1 MLRIIREIGEYTSL
15 MFRVLTRPQKSKIF
29 FKRTLMEMDAIGLQ
43 TIGIV
48 IVLSLFMGMAV
59 VIQMVNNFENPILP
73 KYLIGYGSRES
84 IVLEFSS
91 TVLALILAGKIGSNI
106 ASEIGTMRITEQIDG
121 LEIMGVNSAN
131 YLILPK
137 ITAALF
143 FFPLLTM
150 LSMICGLFGGYIVA
164 MFGGLFPGY
173 EYVAGIRFDLNTFYF
188 TYSIIKACFFGVIIT
203 SISGYYG
210 YYAKGNSLEVGK
222 SSTRAVV
229 VSSIVILIFNLVL
242 TQLLLTK

>member
-1 MLRIIREIGEYTSL
+1 MVRLIREIGEYTSL
-15 MFRVLTRPQKSKIF
+15 MFKVLTRPQKRSIF
-29 FKRTLMEMDAIGLQ
+29 LRRTLDEMDAIGLQ

-48 IVLSLFMGMAV
+48 VVLSLFMGMAV

-73 KYLIGYGSRES
+73 RYLIGYGGRES

-91 TVLALILAGKIGSNI
+91 TVLALIMAGKIGSNI

-137 ITAALF
+137 VVAALF
-143 FFPLLTM
+143 FFPLLTL
-150 LSMICGLFGGYIVA
+150 LSMICGIFGGYLVA
-164 MFGGLFPGY
+164 VFGGLFPAY
-173 EYVAGIRFDLNTFYF
+173 EYINGIQFDFEPFYV
-188 TYSIIKACFFGVIIT
+188 TYSVIKACFFGVIIT

-210 YYAKGNSLEVGK
+210 YYAKGNSLEVGR

-229 VSSIVILIFNLVL
+229 VSSVVILIFNLML
-242 TQLLLTK
+242 TNLLLTK

>member
-1 MLRIIREIGEYTSL
+1 MFRTIREIGEYTLL
-15 MFRVLTRPQKSKIF
+15 MGKVLTRPQKGSIF
-29 FKRTLMEMDAIGLQ
+29 WRRTVGEMDAIGLQ

-48 IVLSLFMGMAV
+48 VVLSLFMGMAV

-137 ITAALF
+137 IIAALF
-143 FFPLLTM
+143 FFPLLT
-150 LSMICGLFGGYIVA
+150 LVSMMCGLFGGYLVSVYA
-164 MFGGLFPGY
+164 DLFPSY
-173 EYVAGIRFDLNTFYF
+173 EYVQGIRFDLNTFYIA
-188 TYSIIKACFFGVIIT
+188 YSVIKACFFGVIVT

-210 YYAKGNSLEVGK
+210 YYAKGNSLEVGR

-229 VSSIVILIFNLVL
+229 MSSVMILVFNLIL
-242 TQLLLTK
+242 TNLLLTK

>member
-1 MLRIIREIGEYTSL
+1 MFRTIREIGQYTAL
-15 MFRVLTRPQKSKIF
+15 MRKVFARPQKWSIF
-29 FKRTLMEMDAIGLQ
+29 KERTLFEMDAIGLQ

-48 IVLSLFMGMAV
+48 AILSLFMGAVV
-59 VIQMVNNFENPILP
+59 VIQMANNLENPLLP
-73 KYLIGYGSRES
+73 RYLIGYAGRES

-106 ASEIGTMRITEQIDG
+106 ASEIGTMRITEQIDA

-137 ITAALF
+137 ITAALI
-143 FFPLLTM
+143 FFPMLTL
-150 LSMICGLFGGYIVA
+150 LSMICGLLGGWGIVA
-164 MFGGLFPGY
+164 LGDIFPTYDYLTGIKY
-173 EYVAGIRFDLNTFYF
+173 DFQPFYV
-188 TYSIIKACFFGVIIT
+188 TYSVIKACFFGVIIT
-203 SISGYYG
+203 SISSYYG
-210 YYAKGNSLEVGK
+210 YYAAGNSLEVGR

-229 VSSIVILIFNLVL
+229 VSSVVILIFNLIL

>member
-1 MLRIIREIGEYTSL
+1 MLRVIREIGEYTSL
-15 MFRVLTRPQKSKIF
+15 MGKVFARPQKRSIF
-29 FKRTLMEMDAIGLQ
+29 WKRTVAEMDMIGLQ
-43 TIGIV
+43 TVGIV
-48 IVLSLFMGMAV
+48 MVLSLFMGMVV
-59 VIQMVNNFENPILP
+59 VIQMVNNFENPLLP
-73 KYLIGYGSRES
+73 KYLIGYGGRES

-137 ITAALF
+137 VVAALL
-143 FFPLLTM
+143 FFPLLT
-150 LSMICGLFGGYIVA
+150 LVSMICGLFGGYLVA
-164 MFGGLFPGY
+164 QFGGLFPAY
-173 EYVAGIRFDLNTFYF
+173 EYVQGIRFDFDPFYV
-188 TYSIIKACFFGVIIT
+188 TYSVIKACFFGVIIT
-203 SISGYYG
+203 SVSAYYG
-210 YYAKGNSLEVGK
+210 YYAKGNSLEVGR

-229 VSSIVILIFNLVL
+229 MSSIMILVFNLIL

>member
-1 MLRIIREIGEYTSL
+1 MFRIIREIGEYTLL
-15 MFRVLTRPQKSKIF
+15 MGKVLTRPQKSSIF
-29 FKRTLMEMDAIGLQ
+29 WRRTVGEMDAIGLQ

-48 IVLSLFMGMAV
+48 VVLSLFMGMAV
-59 VIQMVNNFENPILP
+59 VFQMVNNLENPLLP
-73 KYLIGYGSRES
+73 RYLIGYGSRES

-137 ITAALF
+137 IVAALF
-143 FFPLLTM
+143 FFPMLT
-150 LSMICGLFGGYIVA
+150 LVSMMCGLFGGYLLAVY
-164 MFGGLFPGY
+164 GDVLPGY
-173 EYVAGIRFDLNTFYF
+173 EYLAGIRLDFNPFYV
-188 TYSIIKACFFGVIIT
+188 TYSVVKACFFGVIVT

-210 YYAKGNSLEVGK
+210 YTARGNSLEVGR

-229 VSSIVILIFNLVL
+229 VSSVVILIFNLIL
-242 TQLLLTK
+242 TELMLSK